1 MINIKNIF
9 NKIHII
15 QNLFL
20 KEKVFLNKN
29 SYSMESEDLK
39 IIKFFKNKQ
48 KGFFVDVGCH
58 HPTRLNNT
66 YLLYKRNWLGI
77 NVDISKFSIDLFN
90 FWRSKDINI
99 NQAISNKN
107 GFEKFYYQK
116 KLSVLSTLNKKIA
129 KKHFQ
134 GKIKEQKITS
144 STLTSL
150 INKTKFK
157 YQKIDF
163 LNIDVE
169 GKDLEVLKS
178 LDFKIYRPK
187 LICVEI
193 IEKPKDLKKS
203 KIYKY
208 LKNLKYSHYWSGS
221 LSHLFYSKN

>member
-1 MINIKNIF
+1 MINIKKIL
-9 NKIHII
+9 NKIHIL

-20 KEKVFLNKN
+20 KEKIFLKKD
-29 SYSMESEDLK
+29 SYSMESEDLN

-48 KGFFVDVGCH
+48 KGFFVDIGCH

-66 YLLYKRNWLGI
+66 YLLYKRNWRGI
-77 NVDISKFSIDLFN
+77 NVDISNFSIDLFN
-90 FWRSKDINI
+90 FLRSEDINI
-99 NQAISNKN
+99 NQAISSKN
-107 GFEKFYYQK
+107 GFQKFYYQK

-134 GKIKEQKITS
+134 GRIKEQKISS

-150 INKTKFK
+150 IAKTKFK
-157 YQKIDF
+157 NQKIDF

-169 GKDLEVLKS
+169 GKDLEVLRS
-178 LDFKIYRPK
+178 LNFKIYRPK

-193 IEKPKDLKKS
+193 IERPSNIKKN

-208 LKNLKYSHYWSGS
+208 LKSLKYSHYWSGN
-221 LSHLFYSKN
+221 LSHLFYSKI